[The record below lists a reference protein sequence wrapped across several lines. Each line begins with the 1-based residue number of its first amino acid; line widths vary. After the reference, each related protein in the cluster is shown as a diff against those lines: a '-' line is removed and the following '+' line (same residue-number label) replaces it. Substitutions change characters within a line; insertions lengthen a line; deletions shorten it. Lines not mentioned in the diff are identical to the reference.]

1 MMDDLKEKIL
11 IILIIILFAFWY
23 VFTGYLLIDYFKIGW
38 PICIV
43 GAIILIIIIVAVLQT
58 VKKMKDGEY

>member
-1 MMDDLKEKIL
+1 MDDLKEKIL

-23 VFTGYLLIDYFKIGW
+23 VFTGYLLIDYFEIGW
-38 PICIV
+38 PIYVAGAVIL
-43 GAIILIIIIVAVLQT
+43 AIITIAVLQT